1 MQEITEVEY
10 KNTKILKVG
19 LVQLNSAF
27 AEQHYLPLSAGMLES
42 YAKKYISSQ
51 VKLEFTVPVTNF
63 GDPEEIA
70 LSLEKC
76 DVVGFSIYVWNE
88 QISLAIAKAYKI
100 LNPQGIIVFGGPQV
114 PNSQKQF
121 RRLKTKVMTTFEL
134 TRERAGFS
142 EEYHRTNRFIDF
154 CIHGEGERAFCAL
167 LEAVA
172 IKKTNCLDD
181 VPSISYIDD
190 RNRFKFNPIM
200 ARMNDEELASTG
212 SPLLD
217 GVFDRILNK
226 NKEQK
231 WILMY
236 ETDRGCPY
244 QCSYCDWGGAIEDKV
259 QKFPMERIKEEIMW
273 IGRNKIPYV
282 FLCNANFGILQRDKQ
297 IAEYF
302 SLAKEL
308 YGYPQVVSTQNAKN
322 PKTHT
327 LEALSILEKAGLN
340 KAAVMSQQSLN
351 EETLKAVRRDNMKL
365 AEYDEIQRKLADE
378 GVFTMTDLIFPM
390 PNETYE
396 TLVDAVETLVI
407 RGQSNKIQFNN
418 LSILKNT
425 EMGDPEYQR
434 QYGMHIK
441 RIKIIN
447 VHGSKLLDP
456 KIPNE
461 YQDLVLGTE
470 TMPPPD
476 WKKARIYCWYA
487 NLLFFNKLLYYPLM
501 LGIHLGY
508 FSLQAVIES
517 FMSIEDEPEFPI
529 ISQLTKSFSLA
540 AEELLQG
547 TGNEF
552 IHSYDF
558 LDVYWPPEELAFIK
572 LVNQGEIAA
581 FYVEA
586 KKILLRAVSFK
597 HPPVEII
604 ESSTDLNEFSLK
616 LPGAILNHKIKLPI
630 DVLALINS
638 IKRNET
644 SHVEFEDTEV
654 RIDDKNKIFN
664 TFEQWA
670 REVVWYESRRGNYLR
685 TVKNASRVSL
695 AENFF
700 KAE

>member
-1 MQEITEVEY
+1 MNTAPL
-10 KNTKILKVG
+10 KNTQVLKVG
-19 LVQLNSAF
+19 LVQLNAAF

-42 YAKKYISSQ
+42 YASKFISAE
-51 VKLEFTVPVTNF
+51 VKLEFAVPVTNF
-63 GDPEEIA
+63 GDPGIIA
-70 LSLEKC
+70 LSLKNC
-76 DVVGFSIYVWNE
+76 DVIGFSIYVWNE

-100 LNPQGIIVFGGPQV
+100 LNPLGKVIFGGPQV

-121 RRLKTKVMTTFEL
+121 RRVKTKIMTTFEL
-134 TRERAGFS
+134 KRERAGFT
-142 EEYHRTNRFIDF
+142 EDYHRTNSFIDF
-154 CIHGEGERAFCAL
+154 CIHGEGERAFCKLLDVLAL
-167 LEAVA
+167 
-172 IKKTNCLDD
+172 KKLNRLGD
-181 VPSISYIDD
+181 VPSISYIDSDD
-190 RNRFKFNPIM
+190 RFHFNPIM
-200 ARMNDEELASTG
+200 ERMSDEELALTG

-217 GVFDRILNK
+217 GVFDRILSK

-259 QKFPMERIKEEIMW
+259 HKFPMERIKEEILW

-282 FLCNANFGILQRDKQ
+282 FLCNANFGILQRDVD

-302 SLAKEL
+302 TLAKEL
-308 YGYPQVVSTQNAKN
+308 YGYPQIVSTQNAKN
-322 PKTHT
+322 PKAHT
-327 LEALSILEKAGLN
+327 LAALSVLEKAGLN

-351 EETLKAVRRDNMKL
+351 ENTLKAVRRDNMKL
-365 AEYDEIQRKLADE
+365 SEYDDIQRKLAAE

-396 TLVDAVETLVI
+396 SLVDAVETLVL

-441 RIKIIN
+441 RVKIIN
-447 VHGSKLLDP
+447 VHGSKILDP
-456 KIPNE
+456 KIPHE
-461 YQDLVLGTE
+461 YQELVLGTQ
-470 TMPPPD
+470 TMPPDD

-508 FSLQAVIES
+508 FSLQSIIEAY
-517 FMSIEDEPEFPI
+517 MDIQDTIEYPVTAQITD
-529 ISQLTKSFSLA
+529 LFSSA
-540 AEELLQG
+540 ADDLLQG

-552 IHSYDF
+552 IHSKDF
-558 LDVYWPPEELAFIK
+558 LDVYWPPEELALIK
-572 LVNQGEIAA
+572 LVEKNEISV
-581 FYVEA
+581 FFSEA
-586 KKILLRAVSFK
+586 KKILKHAVSYK
-597 HPPVEII
+597 LPPVEIL
-604 ESSTDLNEFSLK
+604 ESSADLNEFALR
-616 LPGAILNHKIKLPI
+616 LPGEIGREKIQLPV
-630 DVLALINS
+630 DVLGLINS
-638 IKRNET
+638 IKRNDT
-644 SHVEFEDTEV
+644 PLVEFVTNSV
-654 RIDDKNKIFN
+654 RIENGDKIFA

-685 TVKNASRVSL
+685 TVKSSNHAAVKVPS
-695 AENFF
+695 F
-700 KAE
+700 KAQ